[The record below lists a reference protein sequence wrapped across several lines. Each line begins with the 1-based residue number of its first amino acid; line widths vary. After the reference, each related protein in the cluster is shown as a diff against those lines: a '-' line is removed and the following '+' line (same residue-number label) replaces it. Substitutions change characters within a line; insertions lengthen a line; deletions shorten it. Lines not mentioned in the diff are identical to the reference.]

1 MKKFLQQ
8 TFASFIGSLA
18 GLFFFFALSGGG
30 LLIFFLALLLSN
42 NTPKIENQSALVF
55 NLNTQISDA
64 QADSSLSSLINSDN
78 VQTLTLRAIT
88 TAINKASKD
97 DRITALYLDGSRGNI
112 TTGYASLTEIRTAL
126 ENFKASG
133 KKIIAYNVSQGEKD
147 YYLTSIADEIN
158 LNPIGGMEM
167 NGFASSQLFFASGLE
182 KYGIGLQVTRVG
194 KFKSAVEPFTRNN
207 FSPESKIQTTE
218 LLDDLWDSYLE
229 NIVKNRPLK
238 TGEINN
244 IADNKGILQAQEAK
258 DLKLVDQLIYQDEI
272 IDRLKTITN
281 SKDQDSFRQISIG
294 DYLSVEEASA
304 TAQTNKIAILYV
316 EGSIVDGQGRISEVG
331 STRFVSE
338 IRKIRANKDVKGVV
352 VRVNS
357 PGGSAVASELILRE
371 LQLTAKEKP
380 LVISMGDVAASGGY
394 WIATAGERIFASNTT
409 ITGSIG
415 VFGFLFN
422 VEDIAKENG
431 VNNDVVKTNNFADL
445 SNSFKPKT
453 EAELAI
459 IQQGI
464 DRIYELFLER
474 VSQARK
480 LPIPKVAEI
489 AQGRVWSGKS
499 ALKIGLID
507 EIGGLDSSLEY
518 LNEKLQLNNN
528 YEVVSYPESRTWE
541 VELLNRLSDSK
552 IGKNL
557 TDKETLAQLIWEL
570 NTELNLQEI
579 LENPHQ
585 IYTILPY
592 KLNIK

>member
-30 LLIFFLALLLSN
+30 LFIFFLALFLSN

-64 QADSSLSSLINSDN
+64 QADNSLSSLINSEN
-78 VQTLTLRAIT
+78 TPTLTLRDIT
-88 TAINKASKD
+88 TAINQASDD
-97 DRITALYLDGSRGNI
+97 DRITVLYLDGSKGNI

-126 ENFKASG
+126 ENFKAKG

-158 LNPIGGMEM
+158 LNPMGGMEM

-194 KFKSAVEPFTRNN
+194 KFKSAVEPFTRND

-238 TGEINN
+238 TGAINN
-244 IADNKGILQAQEAK
+244 IADNKGLLQAQEAK

-272 IDRLKTITN
+272 IDKLKVITN
-281 SKDQDSFRQISIG
+281 SKDQDSFRQISIK
-294 DYLSVEEASA
+294 DYLSAQETV
-304 TAQTNKIAILYV
+304 TQTNKIAILYV

-331 STRFVSE
+331 STRFVDE
-338 IRKIRANKDVKGVV
+338 IRKIRNNKDVKAVV
-352 VRVNS
+352 VRINS

-394 WIATAGERIFASNTT
+394 WIATAGEKIFASNQT

-415 VFGFLFN
+415 VFGLLFN
-422 VEDIAKENG
+422 VKDITQKNG
-431 VNNDVVKTNNFADL
+431 ISNDVVKTNNFADL
-445 SNSFKPKT
+445 SNTFRPKT
-453 EAELAI
+453 EAELGI
-459 IQQGI
+459 IQQNV
-464 DRIYELFLER
+464 DHIYELFLER
-474 VSQARK
+474 VSQSRK
-480 LPIPKVAEI
+480 LPVSKVAEI

-507 EIGGLDSSLEY
+507 QIGGLDSALEY
-518 LNEKLQLNNN
+518 LNEKLQLKNN
-528 YEVVSYPESRTWE
+528 YQVVSYPETRTWE
-541 VELLNRLSDSK
+541 VELLERLNNSK
-552 IGKNL
+552 IAGNSP
-557 TDKETLAQLIWEL
+557 DKQTLAHLIWQL
-570 NTELNLQEI
+570 NTELSLQEI
-579 LENPHQ
+579 LANPHQ
-585 IYTILPY
+585 IYSILPY

>member
-8 TFASFIGSLA
+8 TFASFVGSLA

-55 NLNTQISDA
+55 NLNAQISDA
-64 QADSSLSSLINSDN
+64 QADSSLSSLISSDT
-78 VQTLTLRAIT
+78 VPTLTLRDIT

-97 DRITALYLDGSRGNI
+97 DRITALYLDGSRGNLSA
-112 TTGYASLTEIRTAL
+112 GYASLTEIRTAL

-147 YYLTSIADEIN
+147 YFLTSIADEIN
-158 LNPIGGMEM
+158 LNPIGAMEM

-207 FSPESKIQTTE
+207 FSPESKIQTSE

-229 NIVKNRPLK
+229 NIIKSRPLK

-281 SKDQDSFRQISIG
+281 STTEDSFRQITIR
-294 DYLSVEEASA
+294 DYLSANVASD
-304 TAQTNKIAILYV
+304 TANTNKIAILYV
-316 EGSIVDGQGRISEVG
+316 EGSIVDGEGRISEVG

-338 IRKIRANKDVKGVV
+338 IRKIRANKDVKAVV
-352 VRVNS
+352 VRINS

-394 WIATAGERIFASNTT
+394 WIATAGERIFASNQTV
-409 ITGSIG
+409 TGSIG
-415 VFGFLFN
+415 VFGLLFN
-422 VEDIAKENG
+422 VENITKNNG
-431 VNNDVVKTNNFADL
+431 INNDVVKTNNFADL
-445 SNSFKPKT
+445 ANTFKPKT

-459 IQQGI
+459 IQQSV
-464 DRIYELFLER
+464 DRIYELFLAK
-474 VSQARK
+474 VSEARK
-480 LPIPKVAEI
+480 MPIPKVAEI

-499 ALKIGLID
+499 ALKIGLVD
-507 EIGGLDSSLEY
+507 EIGGLDSSIEY

-528 YEVVSYPESRTWE
+528 YEVVSYPESKTWQL
-541 VELLNRLSDSK
+541 ELLNRLSESK
-552 IGKNL
+552 IGQNL
-557 TDKETLAQLIWEL
+557 TDKETLAHLIWEL

-585 IYTILPY
+585 IYSILPY

>member
-64 QADSSLSSLINSDN
+64 QSESSLSSLLSSDT
-78 VQTLTLRAIT
+78 VPTLTLREIT
-88 TAINKASKD
+88 SAINKASKD
-97 DRITALYLDGSRGNI
+97 DRITALYLDGSRGNL
-112 TTGYASLTEIRTAL
+112 TAGYASLTEIRTAL
-126 ENFKASG
+126 ENFKAKG
-133 KKIIAYNVSQGEKD
+133 KKIIAYNVSQGEAD
-147 YYLTSIADEIN
+147 YFLTSIADEIN
-158 LNPIGGMEM
+158 LNPIGAMEM

-194 KFKSAVEPFTRNN
+194 KFKSAVEPFTRND
-207 FSPESKIQTTE
+207 FSPESKIQTSE

-258 DLKLVDQLIYQDEI
+258 DLKLVDQLIYQDEM

-281 SKDQDSFRQISIG
+281 STSEDSFRQISIR
-294 DYLSVEEASA
+294 DYLSAQEASA
-304 TAQTNKIAILYV
+304 TTQTNKIAILYV
-316 EGSIVDGQGRISEVG
+316 EGSIVDGEGRISEVG
-331 STRFVSE
+331 STRFVNE
-338 IRKIRANKDVKGVV
+338 IRKIRADKDIKGVV
-352 VRVNS
+352 VRINS

-371 LQLTAKEKP
+371 LQLTAKEKT

-394 WIATAGERIFASNTT
+394 WIATAGERIFASNQTV
-409 ITGSIG
+409 TGSIG
-415 VFGFLFN
+415 VFGLLFN
-422 VEDIAKENG
+422 IENITKNNG
-431 VNNDVVKTNNFADL
+431 INNDVVKTNNFADL
-445 SNSFKPKT
+445 SNTFRPKT
-453 EAELAI
+453 DAELAI
-459 IQQGI
+459 IQQSV

-474 VSQARK
+474 VSEGRN
-480 LPIPKVAEI
+480 LPISKVAEI

-499 ALKIGLID
+499 ALKIGLVD
-507 EIGGLDSSLEY
+507 EIGGLDSSIEY
-518 LNEKLQLNNN
+518 LNKKLQLNNN

-541 VELLNRLSDSK
+541 VELLNRLNSSK
-552 IGKNL
+552 ISKNL
-557 TDKETLAQLIWEL
+557 TDKETLAHLIWEL
-570 NTELNLQEI
+570 NTELSLQEI
-579 LENPHQ
+579 LTNPHQ
-585 IYTILPY
+585 IYSILPY

>member
-1 MKKFLQQ
+1 MKNFLQQ
-8 TFASFIGSLA
+8 TFASFVGSLA

-64 QADSSLSSLINSDN
+64 QSESSLSSLLSSDT
-78 VQTLTLRAIT
+78 VPTLTLREIT
-88 TAINKASKD
+88 SAINKASED
-97 DRITALYLDGSRGNI
+97 DRITALYLDGSRGNL
-112 TTGYASLTEIRTAL
+112 TTGYASLAEIRTAL
-126 ENFKASG
+126 ENFKARG

-147 YYLTSIADEIN
+147 YFLTSIADEIN
-158 LNPIGGMEM
+158 LNPIGAMEM

-194 KFKSAVEPFTRNN
+194 KFKSAVEPFTRND
-207 FSPESKIQTTE
+207 FSPESEIQTSE

-229 NIVKNRPLK
+229 NIIKNRPLK

-281 SKDQDSFRQISIG
+281 STNEDSFRQISIR
-294 DYLSVEEASA
+294 DYLSANDSSN

-331 STRFVSE
+331 STRFVDE
-338 IRKIRANKDVKGVV
+338 IRKIRANKEVKAVV
-352 VRVNS
+352 VRINS

-394 WIATAGERIFASNTT
+394 WIATAGERIFASNQT

-415 VFGFLFN
+415 VFGLLFN
-422 VEDIAKENG
+422 VEDITKNNG
-431 VNNDVVKTNNFADL
+431 VSNDVVKTNNFADL
-445 SNSFKPKT
+445 SNTFRPKT

-459 IQQGI
+459 IQQSV
-464 DRIYELFLER
+464 DNIYELFLER
-474 VSQARK
+474 VSEARNM
-480 LPIPKVAEI
+480 PIPKVAEI

-557 TDKETLAQLIWEL
+557 TDKETLVHLIWEL
-570 NTELNLQEI
+570 NTELSLKEI

-585 IYTILPY
+585 IYSILPY

>member
-8 TFASFIGSLA
+8 TFASFVGSLA

-55 NLNTQISDA
+55 NLNAQISDA
-64 QADSSLSSLINSDN
+64 QADSSLSSLISSDT
-78 VQTLTLRAIT
+78 VPTLTLRDIT

-97 DRITALYLDGSRGNI
+97 DRITALYLDGSRGNL
-112 TTGYASLTEIRTAL
+112 TAGYASLTEIRTAL

-147 YYLTSIADEIN
+147 YFLTSIADEIN
-158 LNPIGGMEM
+158 LNPIGAMEM

-207 FSPESKIQTTE
+207 FSPESKIQTSE

-229 NIVKNRPLK
+229 NIIKNRPLK

-281 SKDQDSFRQISIG
+281 STTEDSFRQITIR
-294 DYLSVEEASA
+294 DYLSANVASD
-304 TAQTNKIAILYV
+304 TANTNKIAILYV
-316 EGSIVDGQGRISEVG
+316 EGSIVDGEGRISEVG

-338 IRKIRANKDVKGVV
+338 IRKIRANKDVKAVV
-352 VRVNS
+352 VRINS

-394 WIATAGERIFASNTT
+394 WIATAGERIFASNQTV
-409 ITGSIG
+409 TGSIG
-415 VFGFLFN
+415 VFGLLFN
-422 VEDIAKENG
+422 VENITKKNG
-431 VNNDVVKTNNFADL
+431 INNDVIKTNNFADL
-445 SNSFKPKT
+445 NNTFKPKT

-459 IQQGI
+459 IQQSV
-464 DRIYELFLER
+464 DNIYELFLAR
-474 VSQARK
+474 VSKARNI
-480 LPIPKVAEI
+480 PIPKVAEI

-499 ALKIGLID
+499 ALKIGLVD

-518 LNEKLQLNNN
+518 LNEKLELNNN

-557 TDKETLAQLIWEL
+557 TDKETLAHLIWEL
-570 NTELNLQEI
+570 NTELNLKEI

-585 IYTILPY
+585 IYSILPY